1 LVLTL
6 AKKEQ
11 KPDDFG
17 MIIQA
22 KCQHCQAD
30 FEDEGLE
37 KSVFCPSCG
46 KETFIRATRPDYSA
60 HAATAPEKDSLGNLI
75 AAGYIMAI
83 LMPLVGFIIGI
94 ILLAKN
100 RVGSGIG
107 CIIVSVIC
115 AFIAFAILSSL

>member
-1 LVLTL
+1 
-6 AKKEQ
+6 
-11 KPDDFG
+11 
-17 MIIQA
+17 MIIQS
-22 KCQHCQAD
+22 KCQHCHAE

-37 KSVFCPSCG
+37 RTVFCPSCG
-46 KETFIRATRPDYSA
+46 KETFIRAKGSDYSA

-75 AAGYIMAI
+75 AAGYITAI

-115 AFIAFAILSSL
+115 GFIAMAIFSSL